1 MPGWVQMS
9 GKGPNGVQYAG
20 DGFFVVRFRAG

>member
-1 MPGWVQMS
+1 MS
-9 GKGPNGVQYAG
+9 GKGSNGVQYAG